1 VWTSGNVP
9 ADNAPP
15 AACAGQLPARG
26 RGRHSQVLNLSWL
39 LTGDPPDG
47 TFYFNNEPNLLDQ
60 FLVNKNM
67 ATQNA
72 PIRGLLTMGRV
83 GLEPTPWD

>member
-1 VWTSGNVP
+1 VWTSGKP
-9 ADNAPP
+9 GRQCAA

-26 RGRHSQVLNLSWL
+26 RGRHSKVLNLSWL
-39 LTGDPPDG
+39 LIGDPPDG

-72 PIRGLLTMGRV
+72 PIRGL
-83 GLEPTPWD
+83 